1 MISLTIGFAPGDH
14 VGMTMMGADADRIDS
29 RIKLLE
35 EFLDLL
41 RQFESAKQVSLR
53 SERAGRR
60 SPDAE
65 QSLAALQSQ
74 LNRRV
79 EAVGKAVSA
88 AGVGSTL
95 VYTAPAMIGGGTQVI
110 DVFENVFGGVHDHAI
125 MPHTIT
131 QTERAIGAYE
141 AMRVDPTLFAQGKQ
155 ALDIVDALNRSLRPA
170 FREVPRNER
179 DVQDAV
185 DQILRVLGLDYV
197 RDKEVA
203 PVGPTSF
210 KPDFT
215 VGSLDLAIEVK
226 FANEKHTAADVQR
239 ELAEDVTAYKTK
251 WKHLIA
257 VVYDLGVIQDPEQ
270 MRRDNEAHFGVTV
283 VIVKH

>member
-1 MISLTIGFAPGDH
+1 
-14 VGMTMMGADADRIDS
+14 MMGADADRIDS